1 MSTVSLILCLA
12 LMLHVTSACD
22 GPNEQQQ
29 LAASRQQSDEYF
41 ANAYGFTPET
51 WSAFSYQPSN
61 PYYAPEYSGHY
72 EGRTSLNSL
81 QPINENNPFNK
92 YFANSNNV
100 EVEQSQAENRFLLGG
115 LGANLINT
123 GIFNNRF
130 TPANTWRPFSNFANR
145 IPISYNPNF
154 DNPLDTFDACTSPSG
169 DAGIC
174 VPGSVCSLFGGRP
187 SSSCV
192 LGKVCCVNTIST
204 CGGTVTLNNTYW
216 QSPTT
221 AVSASSTCAITL
233 RLDTKYVEQLKKPI
247 CQIRLDFVSFTTAQ
261 PTAGTCVDTF
271 QVSGT
276 TTLAPVICGDNAGQ
290 HMYLDVP
297 SSALTSTDIQLMFNF
312 GAATTTRSWNIKIAM
327 LPCGASYLA
336 PTDCLQY
343 FTSATGKVKSFNW
356 QDVAS
361 TTTRQLNNQK
371 YNICFRTELVSGS
384 RATQMCVSICTV
396 TNGGDAFYITT
407 PAAVVTAATTFLTV
421 VTTTAGATSQSNV
434 GTTVSSTGNPA
445 FVVATC
451 LYDFLQIA
459 SGQDATTGV
468 EADRFCGNQ
477 LNPARGADLLNPGLA
492 TSTQVCTSIRPFRMT
507 FKTDGTEAAIAA
519 VTPPT
524 VPAVA
529 GADAA
534 NTGFCLDYQEK

>member
-1 MSTVSLILCLA
+1 MVPDRDPITEFSR
-12 LMLHVTSACD
+12 ACD
-22 GPNEQQQ
+22 KNNGGEQ
-29 LAASRQQSDEYF
+29 LAIARQRSDEYF
-41 ANAYGFTPET
+41 A
-51 WSAFSYQPSN
+51 SAFGYTPDSWNYLYYPANTRLPSG
-61 PYYAPEYSGHY
+61 YFSQY
-72 EGRTSLNSL
+72 EGRTPSGSSMDGID
-81 QPINENNPFNK
+81 PYKTHSING
-92 YFANSNNV
+92 
-100 EVEQSQAENRFLLGG
+100 EVKSDQQGVGRLALGG
-115 LGANLINT
+115 LGASMINT

-130 TPANTWRPFSNFANR
+130 TPANTWRPFSNFANG
-145 IPISYNPNF
+145 IPISYNRNF
-154 DNPLDTFDACTSPSG
+154 NNPLDTFDACTSPNG

-276 TTLAPVICGDNAGQ
+276 TTVAPVICGDNAGQ

-297 SSALTSTDIQLMFNF
+297 SSALTSTDVQLMFNF

-327 LPCGASYLA
+327 LPCGAFYLA

-343 FTSATGKVKSFNW
+343 FTSATGK
-356 QDVAS
+356 
-361 TTTRQLNNQK
+361 
-371 YNICFRTELVSGS
+371 
-384 RATQMCVSICTV
+384 RATQMCVSVCTV

-421 VTTTAGATSQSNV
+421 VTATAGATSQSNV

-477 LNPARGADLLNPGLA
+477 LNLATGADLLNPGLA

-507 FKTDGTEAAIAA
+507 FKTDGTEAAISIA
-519 VTPPT
+519 TPPT

-529 GADAA
+529 GADTA